1 MQLGAHMSIGDG
13 LDDAPRLGTE
23 KYDCEVIQI
32 FTRNP
37 RGYSV
42 DPLEDEEVEAWEEAM
57 AEADLGPTLVHAMYL
72 INLAEPDDEKWE
84 RAVDQLRIELER
96 ADALDIPWVVFHPGS
111 HKSSSRE
118 EGLERVAEGID
129 RAIEAAGDV
138 DAIPLVEGMPGAG
151 TQVGRSFEELA
162 AILDQADRSD
172 RVGVCLDTCHLFV
185 AGYPIHEGKGY
196 EETIRRFDDV
206 VGLEKL
212 EAWHL
217 NDARNEFE
225 SEKDGH
231 APVGEGHIGEGAFE
245 RLVNDDRFEDVP
257 GYLET
262 SEDVY
267 EQDLETL
274 YRLRHG

>member
-1 MQLGAHMSIGDG
+1 MQLGAHMSIGGG
-13 LDDAPRLGTE
+13 LHNAPERGTE
-23 KYDCEVIQI
+23 EYDCEVIQV

-42 DPLEDEEVEAWEEAM
+42 DPLEDDEIRAWEEAVD
-57 AEADLGPTLVHAMYL
+57 EAGLGPTLVHAMYL
-72 INLAEPDDEKWE
+72 INLSEPETDKWE

-96 ADALDIPWVVFHPGS
+96 ADALGIPWVVFHPGS

-118 EGLERVAEGID
+118 EGIERVAEGID
-129 RAIEAAGDV
+129 RALEAAGDV

-151 TQVGRSFEELA
+151 TQVGRSFEEIA
-162 AILDQADRSD
+162 AILDHATRSE

-185 AGYPIHEGKGY
+185 AGYPIHEEKGY

-217 NDARNEFE
+217 NDARNPFE
-225 SEKDGH
+225 SRKDGH
-231 APVGEGHIGEGAFE
+231 EEIGKGNIGEGAFE

-257 GYLET
+257 GYVET

-267 EQDLETL
+267 ERDLETL
-274 YRLRHG
+274 YRLRDG